1 MVSSENNSFSPSQ
14 PDSSPEMDKKGSA
27 SVPADDPRQLLEALR
42 WQIDIGADEAIMDIA
57 ESLIARPAV
66 TDQVAIQADQVLT
79 TNDKIKSTV
88 TPDETNKLDVS
99 SCQTLEELR
108 HAAERYDGSELKR
121 TATQIVFADGNP
133 ASDIMFI
140 GEAPGADEDR
150 QGKPFVGVSGQLLN
164 RMLSSIH
171 MPRENVY
178 VTNTILWRPPGNR
191 TPTVQETAQ
200 FMPILRRHIQLIAPR
215 LLVCLG
221 GAAAKALLST
231 DQGILKL
238 RGQWHEF
245 DAGDGLILP
254 VMPTLHPAYLLRSPQ
269 QKALAWKDFRAIA
282 KKMQEIRS

>member
-14 PDSSPEMDKKGSA
+14 PDSSPEMDQKEPA

-66 TDQVAIQADQVLT
+66 ADQVAIQADQVLT
-79 TNDKIKSTV
+79 TNDKIKSTI

-150 QGKPFVGVSGQLLN
+150 QGKPLL
-164 RMLSSIH
+164 
-171 MPRENVY
+171 
-178 VTNTILWRPPGNR
+178 G
-191 TPTVQETAQ
+191 
-200 FMPILRRHIQLIAPR
+200 
-215 LLVCLG
+215 
-221 GAAAKALLST
+221 
-231 DQGILKL
+231 
-238 RGQWHEF
+238 
-245 DAGDGLILP
+245 
-254 VMPTLHPAYLLRSPQ
+254 
-269 QKALAWKDFRAIA
+269 
-282 KKMQEIRS
+282 